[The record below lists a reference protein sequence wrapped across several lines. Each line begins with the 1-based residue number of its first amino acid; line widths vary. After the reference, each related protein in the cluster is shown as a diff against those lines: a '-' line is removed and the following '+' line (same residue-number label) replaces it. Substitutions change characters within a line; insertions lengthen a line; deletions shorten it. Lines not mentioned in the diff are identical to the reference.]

1 MLGRHLVAVAL
12 VCATSLVGAAHSA
25 APEGGATA
33 TPPTPAAAPEAPGAR
48 RDAPARFGDAVS
60 AKVDELAEKIAA
72 VELRSAS
79 SDAVFGLLGASFG
92 ALVGAGI
99 SLLVLWRTNRFA
111 RLRDEQAEQ
120 LRQQAVRTLVKA
132 EIDLNLQMLRDEA
145 ALIDLDNR
153 PDDMS
158 GIEWVASQPCPEWS
172 TVAFMQTVGQFHAAL
187 TDAQIRS
194 VQAFYGSLRSYST
207 ARANLS
213 AVFAR
218 PQSYKYVSVPY
229 DKADAMLAEL
239 LRTRNPL
246 A

>member
-1 MLGRHLVAVAL
+1 MLSRRLVAVFLA
-12 VCATSLVGAAHSA
+12 CSASLVGAAHSA
-25 APEGGATA
+25 AQEERATA
-33 TPPTPAAAPEAPGAR
+33 APPAAAPEAPGVR

-120 LRQQAVRTLVKA
+120 VRQQAVRTLVKA

-172 TVAFMQTVGQFHAAL
+172 TVAFAQTVGQFHAAL

-194 VQAFYGSLRSYST
+194 VQAFYGGLRSYST

-229 DKADAMLAEL
+229 DKADALLAEL